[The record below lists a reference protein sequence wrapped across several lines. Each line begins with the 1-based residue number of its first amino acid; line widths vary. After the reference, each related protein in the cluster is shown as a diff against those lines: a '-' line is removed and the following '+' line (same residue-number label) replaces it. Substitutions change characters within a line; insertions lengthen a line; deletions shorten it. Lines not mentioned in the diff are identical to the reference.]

1 VNDRDFCNRA
11 AALAAE
17 AIREKF
23 SHLHRGANDYS
34 AFGPGIVLFFG
45 NDDPTDAEGNHPV
58 VAKLREYL
66 AIEEVG
72 IHELG
77 YGTTK
82 DHRSWALL
90 AESRRDVDYCR
101 RLVWKA
107 FGAVDEA
114 ENNAR
119 SARQP

>member
-17 AIREKF
+17 AIRDKF
-23 SHLHRGANDYS
+23 SYLHRGANDYS

-45 NDDPTDAEGNHPV
+45 NEDTPAPDGNHPV
-58 VAKLREYL
+58 VAQLREYL

-77 YGTTK
+77 FGTTR
-82 DHRSWALL
+82 DQRSWALL
-90 AESRRDVDYCR
+90 AESRRDIEYCR
-101 RLVWKA
+101 RLIWKA
-107 FGAVDEA
+107 FRAVET
-114 ENNAR
+114 AR
-119 SARQP
+119 ITH

>member
-1 VNDRDFCNRA
+1 MNDRNFCNRA
-11 AALAAE
+11 AVLAAE

-45 NDDPTDAEGNHPV
+45 NEDAASIEGDLPV
-58 VAKLREYL
+58 VAQLREYL

-77 YGTTK
+77 FGATK

-90 AESRRDVDYCR
+90 AESRRDIEYCR

-107 FGAVDEA
+107 FQAVES
-114 ENNAR
+114 AR
-119 SARQP
+119 SSR